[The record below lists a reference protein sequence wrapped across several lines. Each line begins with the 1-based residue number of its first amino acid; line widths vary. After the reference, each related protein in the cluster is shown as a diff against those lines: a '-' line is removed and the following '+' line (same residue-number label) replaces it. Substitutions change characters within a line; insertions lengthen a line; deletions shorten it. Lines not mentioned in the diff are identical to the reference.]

1 MLALQLACAAA
12 VIVITAMKLHK
23 VDIIFNQNTWNAD
36 VLNQC
41 LLGTMSNGANLC
53 YFAYIAGGIS
63 VIATAA
69 LSILQ
74 CCTCNL
80 CGLGGILDAA
90 FAAAGTVMWAIAGVI
105 FNQYYNLQE
114 TQTPGVPRQQWR
126 FSIPILSFCACALF
140 GIMALA
146 AVYSLLSACCCCCGG
161 GRSRTKV
168 VYRDVEKGQ
177 SQFMVR

>member
-1 MLALQLACAAA
+1 LACAAA
-12 VIVITAMKLHK
+12 IIVITALKLHK

-36 VLNQC
+36 VLNKC

-80 CGLGGILDAA
+80 CGLGGIVDAA

-114 TQTPGVPRQQWR
+114 AQNPGVPRQQWR

-146 AVYSLLSACCCCCGG
+146 AVYSLLSSCCCNCCGG

-177 SQFMVR
+177 SQFVVR